1 MNLVKNTYIQ
11 GGLVQATRPIPP
23 ENYKVHIKSN
33 LASIHQHVG
42 EHPMTTSPNLRRLS
56 LKVISRS
63 TSESQMDRPELH
75 CIFKFYTKPRP
86 YLTIHTTFPLHF
98 FYGFF
103 KVNFSL
109 PLEHTQYT
117 HVAHQMK
124 AFDMLCAKQIINK
137 T

>member
-23 ENYKVHIKSN
+23 ENYKVHRKST

-98 FYGFF
+98 FYRFLRSIFPFHSNIHMYCGTSNESSRQA
-103 KVNFSL
+103 VRETNN
-109 PLEHTQYT
+109 T
-117 HVAHQMK
+117 
-124 AFDMLCAKQIINK
+124 N
-137 T
+137 